1 MFKKMLA
8 IIAIFIGVSIA
19 WMILG
24 SSVDSRTQHQDAT
37 LREAV
42 GQLWG
47 SSQRQKAPKV
57 WNHVTTQKKVPV
69 AKGGQTITET
79 QTEVNDY
86 YWPID
91 ASNIKVDL
99 HLAHRQKGLLWYSTY
114 AVKFDSDYRISNPTL
129 EAKQIALDFEFP
141 NVQAVYDDFQFMV
154 GDQIIE
160 DVSMENGKVRAIF
173 SLDPGQTKNVR
184 IRYASQGLDD
194 WWYDFGDQVS
204 QVKNFNLIMNTDF
217 KDIDFPQNSI
227 SPTEKVA
234 NAQGWQLN
242 WKYANLLTGVKI
254 GMSMPQKL
262 NPGPWVASVSQFAPI
277 SLLLFLFMLTI
288 FAVMNRIDIHPMNYL
303 FISAAYF
310 SFHLLLSYMVDH
322 ISIHVSFLI
331 ASVVSI
337 FLVVSYMRLVV
348 GNKFAYLQ
356 IGVSQFVFLV
366 LFSYTFFFK
375 GYTGLSITIMSI
387 ITLFVAM
394 QMTARVNWQEVFS
407 GKTELNEH
415 EVQLNE

>member
-24 SSVDSRTQHQDAT
+24 SSVDNRTNRQDAT

-47 SSQRQKAPKV
+47 STQRQKAPQV
-57 WNHVTTQKKVPV
+57 WNRVTTKKEVPIV
-69 AKGGQTITET
+69 KNGQTFTEI
-79 QTEVNDY
+79 QTDVKDNF
-86 YWPID
+86 WPID
-91 ASNIKVDL
+91 ASTIKADL
-99 HLAHRQKGLLWYSTY
+99 NLEHRQKGLLWYSTY
-114 AVKFDSDYRISNPTL
+114 AIKFNSAYRITNPTP
-129 EAKQIALDFEFP
+129 EAKEIVMDFEFP
-141 NVQAVYDDFQFMV
+141 NIETVYDDFQFIV
-154 GDQIIE
+154 GDQKIE
-160 DVSMENGKVRAIF
+160 DVTMKNGKVQAIF
-173 SLDPGQTKNVR
+173 HLNPGQVQTVR
-184 IRYASQGLDD
+184 INYASQGLDD
-194 WWYDFGDQVS
+194 WWYDFGEQVS
-204 QVKNFNLIMNTDF
+204 QVKNFSLLMNTDF

-227 SPTEKVA
+227 SPTEKLSTD
-234 NAQGWQLN
+234 QGWQLK
-242 WKYANLLTGVKI
+242 WQYSNLLTGVKI

-262 NPGPWVASVSQFAPI
+262 NPGPWVANISHFAPI

-288 FAVMNRIDIHPMNYL
+288 FAVMSRINIHPVNYL

-310 SFHLLLSYMVDH
+310 SFHLLLAYLVDH
-322 ISIHVSFLI
+322 IAIHLAFLI

-348 GNKFAYLQ
+348 GNKFTYLQ
-356 IGVSQFVFLV
+356 IGVSQFIFLV

-375 GYTGLSITIMSI
+375 GYTGLSITVMSI

-394 QMTARVNWQEVFS
+394 QLTARVNWNEVFD
-407 GKTELNEH
+407 GKTEPSQKEW
-415 EVQLNE
+415 QLDE